1 MQRREFS
8 LSAASLAATA
18 AIAALGA
25 SALPTSAQAQAKAF
39 QRGAD
44 YLTIDK
50 PAPTEAPAG
59 QIEVVEFFWY
69 NCPHCNAFEPMFDAW
84 AKKVPK
90 DVSVRRA
97 PVAFRADFE
106 PQQRLYFVL
115 ESLGKVDELHKKVF
129 NAIHVEKQQLSTA
142 DQITVWAEK
151 QGIPKAKFV
160 ELYNSFSVSTK
171 ARKSTQLQD
180 AYAVDGVPALGING
194 RYFTSGTQAK
204 TLERALQVTDYL
216 IGQSRQAM
224 NALAKPG
231 KTP

>member
-8 LSAASLAATA
+8 LSAASLAA
-18 AIAALGA
+18 ALGA
-25 SALPTSAQAQAKAF
+25 SALPTLAQAQAKAF
-39 QRGAD
+39 QSGSD
-44 YLTIDK
+44 YLTLDK
-50 PAPTEAPAG
+50 PAPVEAPAG

-84 AKKVPK
+84 AKKLPK
-90 DVSVRRA
+90 DVTVRRA

-115 ESLGKVDELHKKVF
+115 ESMGKVDELHKKVF
-129 NAIHVEKQQLSTA
+129 NAIHVEKQQLATA
-142 DQITVWAEK
+142 DQITAWVEK

-160 ELYNSFSVSTK
+160 ELFNSFSVSTK
-171 ARKSTQLQD
+171 ARKATQLQD

-216 IGQSRQAM
+216 IGQARSK
-224 NALAKPG
+224 AK
-231 KTP
+231 

>member
-8 LSAASLAATA
+8 LSAASLAAA
-18 AIAALGA
+18 ASIAALGA
-25 SALPTSAQAQAKAF
+25 AALPTLAQAQARAF
-39 QRGAD
+39 QSGKD

-50 PAPTEAPAG
+50 PAPIEAPAG

-69 NCPHCNAFEPMFDAW
+69 NCPHCSAFEPMFDAW

-90 DVSVRRA
+90 DVSIRRA

-106 PQQRLYFVL
+106 PQQRLYYVL

-129 NAIHVEKQQLSTA
+129 NTIHVEKQPLTTA
-142 DQITVWAEK
+142 DQITAWVEK

-171 ARKSTQLQD
+171 ARKATQLQD

-216 IGQSRQAM
+216 IGESRGK
-224 NALAKPG
+224 AK
-231 KTP
+231 

>member
-18 AIAALGA
+18 ALGV
-25 SALPTSAQAQAKAF
+25 SALPTLAQAQAKAF
-39 QRGAD
+39 RSGAD

-50 PAPTEAPAG
+50 PAPTEAPVG
-59 QIEVVEFFWY
+59 QVEVVEFFWY

-97 PVAFRADFE
+97 PIAFRPDFE
-106 PQQRLYFVL
+106 PQQRLYYVL
-115 ESLGKVDELHKKVF
+115 EGMGKVDALHKKVF
-129 NAIHVEKQQLSTA
+129 NAIHVEKLQLSTA
-142 DQITVWAEK
+142 DQITAWAEK

-224 NALAKPG
+224 SAMAKPG

>member
-8 LSAASLAATA
+8 LSAASVAAAVLGMTGMPNV
-18 AIAALGA
+18 AL
-25 SALPTSAQAQAKAF
+25 AQAQAY
-39 QRGAD
+39 RSGSD
-44 YLTIDK
+44 YLTLDK

-59 QIEVVEFFWY
+59 QVEVVEFFWY
-69 NCPHCNAFEPMFDAW
+69 NCPHCNAFEPQFDAW

-115 ESLGKVDELHKKVF
+115 EGMGKVEELHRKVF
-129 NAIHVEKQQLSTA
+129 NAIHIEKQTLQTA
-142 DQITVWAEK
+142 DQITAWAEK
-151 QGIPKAKFV
+151 QGIPKAKFL
-160 ELYNSFSVSTK
+160 EMYNSFSVSTK

-180 AYAVDGVPALGING
+180 SYAVDGVPALGVNG

-204 TLERALQVTDYL
+204 TLERSLQVTDYL
-216 IGQSRQAM
+216 IAQSRQAM
-224 NALAKPG
+224 SASAKA
-231 KTP
+231 KTK

>member
-8 LSAASLAATA
+8 LSAASLAA
-18 AIAALGA
+18 AALGA
-25 SALPTSAQAQAKAF
+25 SALPTLAQAQAKAF
-39 QRGAD
+39 QSGSD
-44 YLTIDK
+44 YLTLDK
-50 PAPTEAPAG
+50 PAPIEAPAG
-59 QIEVVEFFWY
+59 QIEMVEFFWY

-84 AKKVPK
+84 AKKLPK
-90 DVSVRRA
+90 DVTVRRA

-129 NAIHVEKQQLSTA
+129 NAIHVEKQQLATA
-142 DQITVWAEK
+142 DQITAWVEK

-160 ELYNSFSVSTK
+160 ELFNSFSVSTK
-171 ARKSTQLQD
+171 ARKATQLQD

-216 IGQSRQAM
+216 IGQVRSK
-224 NALAKPG
+224 AK
-231 KTP
+231 

>member
-8 LSAASLAATA
+8 FSAASLAA
-18 AIAALGA
+18 AALGA
-25 SALPTSAQAQAKAF
+25 SALPTLAQAQAKAF
-39 QRGAD
+39 QSGSD
-44 YLTIDK
+44 YLTLDK
-50 PAPTEAPAG
+50 PAPIEAPAG

-90 DVSVRRA
+90 DVTVRRA

-106 PQQRLYFVL
+106 PQQRLYYVL
-115 ESLGKVDELHKKVF
+115 ESLGKVEELHKKVF
-129 NAIHVEKQQLSTA
+129 NAIHVEKQQLTTA
-142 DQITVWAEK
+142 EQITAWVEK
-151 QGIPKAKFV
+151 QGIPKAKFA

-171 ARKSTQLQD
+171 ARKATQLQD

-216 IGQSRQAM
+216 IGQARGSK
-224 NALAKPG
+224 AK
-231 KTP
+231 